1 MEKTINILI
10 TGSSGFIGKN
20 LVATLKHLQYNNLML
35 YDVDTPESDLNEYLK
50 EAQFVFHL
58 AGVNRP
64 DNKEDFMK
72 GNFGFTSTLLNG
84 LKKWGNQSPMVL
96 ASSIQAILKNPYG
109 ESKKAG
115 EDVLI
120 RYGQDQGIP
129 IYIYRFPNV
138 FGKWSRPFY
147 NSAIATFCHQ
157 VAHQQPLTINDKLAP
172 LHLVYIDDV
181 VQELLAALEGRPH
194 LHNGFGVVEPSY
206 HTTVGEVADIIQQ
219 CGAVKQTRQLPDLAH
234 PLVKKLYAT
243 YVSFLP
249 QDQWV
254 YPLTMHQDARGS
266 FTEIIRTLGGGQV
279 SINVAKP
286 GIEKGHHWHHTKHE
300 KFIVVSGEG
309 IIRFR
314 HALGHD
320 VHEVSVNGNQ
330 FQIVEIPPGYVHA
343 IANTGKTD
351 LITVMWAS
359 EKFDE
364 ARPDTYPEKVK

>member
-1 MEKTINILI
+1 MEKTLNILI

-35 YDVDTPESDLNEYLK
+35 YDVGTPESDLTEYLK
-50 EAQFVFHL
+50 KAQFVFHL

-64 DNKEDFMK
+64 GNNDDFMR

-84 LKKWGNQSPMVL
+84 LKKWGNQSPIVL

-120 RYGQDQGIP
+120 RYGQDQGTP
-129 IYIYRFPNV
+129 VYIYRFPNV

-157 VAHQQPLTINDKLAP
+157 VAHQQPLTIHDKNSP

-181 VQELLAALEGRPH
+181 VRELIAALEGQPH
-194 LHNGFGVVEPSY
+194 LHDGFGVVEPSY

-219 CGAVKQTRQLPDLAH
+219 CSAVKQTKQLPDLAH

-249 QDQWV
+249 KEQWV

-279 SINVAKP
+279 SINVAKA

-309 IIRFR
+309 IISFR
-314 HALGHD
+314 HALSHD

-343 IANTGKTD
+343 IANIGKTD

-364 ARPDTYPEKVK
+364 AHPDTYPEKVK